1 MIFAKAIVFLLSIA
15 LNIVLVQYVVE
26 AKQGNSQLNE
36 DQETLLASPRR
47 QLQVMDSDTESDT
60 SIVLYETN
68 L

>member
-1 MIFAKAIVFLLSIA
+1 MQRLLHVFLLSIA

-36 DQETLLASPRR
+36 DQETLLASPGR